1 MRRKWIGMMMAAAL
15 TLGLT
20 ACGSSAPDNGTG
32 NNQNST
38 GKADSEAGTA
48 GDTVTADGK
57 VKITAYLGGEMPDEN
72 QKLIEAFN
80 AQSDTTEVEM
90 LTLTKGSSGYQMLTV
105 MYNAG
110 NPPTVYFLE
119 SGDVMK
125 LTDKLANLADLD
137 CMNYAAAGTTEDVTV
152 DGTVYG
158 VPANLQAY
166 GLIYSRQVLS
176 DVMGE
181 DFDPSSI
188 KTREDLEEVFKQIE
202 AQGIA
207 PVAITPLTG
216 ISAITGTVRSIPA
229 RPQMQ
234 QAEMHS

>member
-1 MRRKWIGMMMAAAL
+1 MKRKWIGMMMAAAL

-20 ACGSSAPDNGTG
+20 ACGGSPANDSAGDNPD
-32 NNQNST
+32 S
-38 GKADSEAGTA
+38 AGAANTDA
-48 GDTVTADGK
+48 DTVTADGK

-158 VPANLQAY
+158 VPANL
-166 GLIYSRQVLS
+166 LLPTKS
-176 DVMGE
+176 
-181 DFDPSSI
+181 
-188 KTREDLEEVFKQIE
+188 
-202 AQGIA
+202 
-207 PVAITPLTG
+207 
-216 ISAITGTVRSIPA
+216 
-229 RPQMQ
+229 
-234 QAEMHS
+234 